1 MLFLVDQDVYKITI
15 EFLKNEGHDAI
26 PVKEVGLEQ
35 SPDRVLLQKAKEMDR
50 IFITRDKD
58 FGNLVFFEK
67 EVTSGVFLIRGESSE
82 IKFIHKELKKVLKN
96 HTEEEL
102 KRSFCVVESGRHRIR
117 KLI

>member
-15 EFLKNEGHDAI
+15 DFLKNDDHDVI

-35 SPDRVLLQKAKEMDR
+35 SSDKVLLQKAKEMDR
-50 IFITRDKD
+50 IFVTRDKD

-67 EVTSGVFLIRGESSE
+67 EVSSGVILLRGKSSE
-82 IKFIHKELKKVLKN
+82 IRFIHKELKTILIS

-117 KLI
+117 KLK